1 VKTIK
6 ILVIFAFTIDGGFGC
21 VVAVVREACSGI
33 PLLSLSRSEAGAGD
47 LMYPSEIDG
56 GGRHLTSY
64 YWPTIVEYF
73 RDVRTKSYRAV
84 SPPKA

>member
-21 VVAVVREACSGI
+21 VVAVVGEACSGI
-33 PLLSLSRSEAGAGD
+33 PLLSLSRSEAED

-64 YWPTIVEYF
+64 QLAH
-73 RDVRTKSYRAV
+73 DS
-84 SPPKA
+84 